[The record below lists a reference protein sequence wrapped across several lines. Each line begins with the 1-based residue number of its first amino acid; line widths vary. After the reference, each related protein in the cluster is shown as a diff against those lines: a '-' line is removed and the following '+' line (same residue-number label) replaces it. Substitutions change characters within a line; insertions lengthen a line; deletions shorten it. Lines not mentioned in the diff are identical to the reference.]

1 MRPAWE
7 FALGAPGSG
16 AGGSVGGTVG
26 VRVLVVDDEPD
37 VRQFIVS
44 GLVDSGLE
52 VVGEAPDGRTAVYL
66 ATATQPDVILLDRG
80 LHDLPGR
87 EIIHELRERAPDAR
101 VVVFCGEGEDAHAQ
115 SLRATFDG
123 VIEKREGVATIVAA
137 IREVVKPRW
146 PRARI
151 SLTADPRSPARA
163 RAFVRSTCREWE
175 CESVTDTASLVVS
188 ELVTNALLHAGTGS
202 ELRLTRV
209 GGSLLIGVIDAGGGS
224 PDVFDAQTEDE
235 HGRGLVLISALS
247 TAWGVDGDDERKT
260 IWAQVP
266 IPSADLDAEAS

>member
-1 MRPAWE
+1 
-7 FALGAPGSG
+7 
-16 AGGSVGGTVG
+16 VG

-37 VRQFIVS
+37 VRHFIVT

-87 EIIHELRERAPDAR
+87 EIIHELRERAPDAK
-101 VVVFCGEGEDAHAQ
+101 VVVFCGEGEESHAQ

-123 VIEKREGVATIVAA
+123 VIEKREGVTTIVAA
-137 IREVVKPRW
+137 IREVVSPRW
-146 PRARI
+146 PRARV
-151 SLTADPRSPARA
+151 SLPSDPRSPARA
-163 RAFVRSTCREWE
+163 RAFVRSTCRDWQ
-175 CESVTDTASLVVS
+175 CDSVADAAALVVS
-188 ELVTNALLHAGTGS
+188 ELVTNAVVHARTGS
-202 ELRLTRV
+202 ELRLSRV
-209 GGSLLIGVIDAGGGS
+209 ESSLLIGVTDAGGGS
-224 PDVFDAQTEDE
+224 PDVFDAQTDDE

-247 TAWGVDGDDERKT
+247 TAWGVDGDDDRKT

-266 IPSADLDAEAS
+266 IPAEDASEQDARAS